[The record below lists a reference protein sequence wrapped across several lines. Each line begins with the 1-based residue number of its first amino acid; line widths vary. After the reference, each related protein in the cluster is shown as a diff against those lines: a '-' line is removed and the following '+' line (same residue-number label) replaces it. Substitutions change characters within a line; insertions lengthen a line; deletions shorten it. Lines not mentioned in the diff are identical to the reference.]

1 MHELWRICQYSPPTN
16 DDADGHAAQQH
27 DGAVSRSFPLAA
39 VISDQQCTNTS
50 AAHFQFCGPLN
61 ADRFFRSLRL
71 VTSSLDRRR
80 YDALG
85 EHMKLII
92 AIIQPSKLE
101 AVKEALAQVEV
112 FRLTVMDVQGFGRQ
126 KGHTEIYRG
135 REFTVNL
142 LRKVEIQVAVNDDF
156 LEKTINAILEA
167 GRSGDQGKVGDGKIF
182 VVPIEDCIRIRT
194 GERGPEAI

>member
-1 MHELWRICQYSPPTN
+1 
-16 DDADGHAAQQH
+16 
-27 DGAVSRSFPLAA
+27 
-39 VISDQQCTNTS
+39 
-50 AAHFQFCGPLN
+50 
-61 ADRFFRSLRL
+61 
-71 VTSSLDRRR
+71 
-80 YDALG
+80 
-85 EHMKLII
+85 MKLII

-156 LEKTINAILEA
+156 LEKTIQAILDA